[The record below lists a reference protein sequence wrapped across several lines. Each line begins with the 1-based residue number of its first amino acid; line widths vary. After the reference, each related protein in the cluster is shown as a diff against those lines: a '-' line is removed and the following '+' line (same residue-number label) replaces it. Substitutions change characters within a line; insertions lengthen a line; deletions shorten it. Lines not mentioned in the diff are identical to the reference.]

1 MTQGLMNLNKSNL
14 EIKIVRTDRRSF
26 CIKSEIDGFIVRVPK
41 RATDTEINEFLNQ
54 HKRWIEKQKLR
65 TEKLKSEYAQ
75 LKPLSETELA
85 EIKNKA
91 KKVIAER
98 VEYYARI
105 MGVNYVK
112 ITIRTQK
119 RRWGSCSVNGNLS
132 FNCLLMLAPIE
143 VIDSVVVHE
152 LCHIKVKNHSKKF
165 YNEVLRVFPDYWNCH
180 NWLKEHG
187 DLIILRANG
196 QAI

>member
-1 MTQGLMNLNKSNL
+1 MNLNNNDI
-14 EIKIVRTDRRSF
+14 EIKIIRTDRKSF
-26 CIKSEIDGFIVRVPK
+26 CIKSEIDGFVVRVPK
-41 RATDTEINEFLNQ
+41 KATESEITEFLNQ
-54 HKRWIEKQKLR
+54 HKCWIEKQKLR
-65 TEKLKSEYAQ
+65 TQKLKSEYAQ

-91 KKVIAER
+91 RNVISER
-98 VEYYARI
+98 VEHYSSL
-105 MGVNYVK
+105 MGVNYGK

-132 FNCLLMLAPIE
+132 FNCLLMLAPTE
-143 VIDSVVVHE
+143 VIDSVIVHE

-165 YNEVLRVFPDYWNCH
+165 YNEVLKVFPDYWNCH
-180 NWLKEHG
+180 KWLKEHG

>member
-1 MTQGLMNLNKSNL
+1 MNKSDL
-14 EIKIVRTDRRSF
+14 EIKIVRTDRKSF
-26 CIKSEIDGFIVRVPK
+26 CIKSEIDGFVVRVPK
-41 RATDTEINEFLNQ
+41 RASDTEINEFLNQ

-65 TEKLKSEYAQ
+65 MQKLKREYEE

-91 KKVIAER
+91 KDVITAR
-98 VEYYARI
+98 VEHYARI
-105 MGVNYVK
+105 MGVNYGK

-132 FNCLLMLAPIE
+132 FNCILMLAPDA

-165 YNEVLRVFPDYWNCH
+165 YDEVLRFFPDYWNCH
-180 NWLKEHG
+180 KWLKEHG

>member
-1 MTQGLMNLNKSNL
+1 MD
-14 EIKIVRTDRRSF
+14 IKIIRSNRKTL
-26 CIKSEIDGFIVRVPK
+26 CIESGSDGFIVRAPK
-41 RATDTEINEFLNQ
+41 RATDAEINDFLDQ

-65 TEKLKSEYAQ
+65 MQKLKREYEE
-75 LKPLSETELA
+75 LKPLSETELT

-91 KKVIAER
+91 KNVIPKR

-105 MGVNYVK
+105 MGVNYGK

-119 RRWGSCSVNGNLS
+119 GRWGSCSVNGNLS
-132 FNCLLMLAPIE
+132 FNCLLMLAPDA
-143 VIDSVVVHE
+143 VVDSVVVHE

-165 YNEVLRVFPDYWNCH
+165 YDEVLKVFPDYWNCH
-180 NWLKEHG
+180 KWLKEHG

-196 QAI
+196 KDI

>member
-1 MTQGLMNLNKSNL
+1 MNLNNNDI
-14 EIKIVRTDRRSF
+14 EIKIIRTDRKSF
-26 CIKSEIDGFIVRVPK
+26 CIKSEIDGFVVRVPK
-41 RATDTEINEFLNQ
+41 KATESEITEFLNQ
-54 HKRWIEKQKLR
+54 HKCWIEKQKLR
-65 TEKLKSEYAQ
+65 TQKLKSEYAQ

-91 KKVIAER
+91 RNVISER
-98 VEYYARI
+98 VEHYSSL
-105 MGVNYVK
+105 MGVNYGK

-132 FNCLLMLAPIE
+132 FNCLLMLAPTE

-152 LCHIKVKNHSKKF
+152 LCHNKVKNHSKKF
-165 YNEVLRVFPDYWNCH
+165 YNEVLKVFPDYWNCH
-180 NWLKEHG
+180 KWLKEHG

>member
-1 MTQGLMNLNKSNL
+1 MNNNDI

-26 CIKSEIDGFIVRVPK
+26 CIKSEIDGFVVRVPK
-41 RATDTEINEFLNQ
+41 KATELEITEFLNQ

-65 TEKLKSEYAQ
+65 TQKLKAEFEHF
-75 LKPLSETELA
+75 KPLSDTELA

-91 KKVIAER
+91 KKVIPER

-105 MGVNYVK
+105 MGVNYGK

-132 FNCLLMLAPIE
+132 FNSLLMFAPDA

-165 YNEVLRVFPDYWNCH
+165 YNEVLKVFPDYWNCH

-196 QAI
+196 KAI

>member
-1 MTQGLMNLNKSNL
+1 MNLNNNDL

-26 CIKSEIDGFIVRVPK
+26 CIKSEIDGFVVRVPK
-41 RATDTEINEFLNQ
+41 RASDTEINEFLNQ

-65 TEKLKSEYAQ
+65 TDKLRTEYEQ
-75 LKPLSETELA
+75 LKPLLETELA

-91 KKVIAER
+91 KDVITER
-98 VEYYARI
+98 VEHYAKI
-105 MGVNYVK
+105 MGVNYGK

-132 FNCLLMLAPIE
+132 FNCILMLAPDA

-165 YNEVLRVFPDYWNCH
+165 YDEVLRFFPDYWNCH
-180 NWLKEHG
+180 KWLKEHG

-196 QAI
+196 QDI

>member
-1 MTQGLMNLNKSNL
+1 MNLNKNDL
-14 EIKIVRTDRRSF
+14 EIKVVRTNRKSF
-26 CIKSEIDGFIVRVPK
+26 CIKSEIDGFVVRVPK
-41 RATDTEINEFLNQ
+41 RASDTEINEFLNQ

-65 TEKLKSEYAQ
+65 TDKLRTEYEQ
-75 LKPLSETELA
+75 LKPLLETELA

-91 KKVIAER
+91 KDVITAR
-98 VEYYARI
+98 VEHYARI
-105 MGVNYVK
+105 MGVNYGK

-132 FNCLLMLAPIE
+132 FNCLLMLAPDA

-165 YNEVLRVFPDYWNCH
+165 YDEVLKVFPDYWNCH
-180 NWLKEHG
+180 KWLKEHG

-196 QAI
+196 QDI

>member
-1 MTQGLMNLNKSNL
+1 MNKSDL
-14 EIKIVRTDRRSF
+14 EIKIVRTDRKSF
-26 CIKSEIDGFIVRVPK
+26 CIKSEIDGFVVRVPK
-41 RATDTEINEFLNQ
+41 RASDTEINEFLNQ

-65 TEKLKSEYAQ
+65 TDKLRKEYEQ
-75 LKPLSETELA
+75 LKPLLETELA

-91 KKVIAER
+91 KDVITER
-98 VEYYARI
+98 VEHYARI
-105 MGVNYVK
+105 MGVNYGK

-119 RRWGSCSVNGNLS
+119 GRWGSCSVNGNLS

-143 VIDSVVVHE
+143 VIDSVIVHE

-165 YNEVLRVFPDYWNCH
+165 YDEVLKVFPDYWNCH
-180 NWLKEHG
+180 KWLKENG